1 VRERAMRGAR
11 WHNNDDEWWTVAIA
25 SLIDKQR
32 PGRTKLRMTTA
43 IPGVSSRFLARGVRG
58 RRGKAFGGL
67 GFGREGLYRRRG
79 ASVAAAVVRVRGKK
93 WRGGECERVS
103 EQGSKGGGVVL
114 LIASQGS
121 REERGPGGVDITRGD
136 TATTG

>member
-1 VRERAMRGAR
+1 MEEGDAVRLLVGLDLDGEVSIDGGACR
-11 WHNNDDEWWTVAIA
+11 RLWPWF
-25 SLIDKQR
+25 
-32 PGRTKLRMTTA
+32 
-43 IPGVSSRFLARGVRG
+43 VSV
-58 RRGKAFGGL
+58 
-67 GFGREGLYRRRG
+67 EE
-79 ASVAAAVVRVRGKK
+79 K